1 MSSLQT
7 GTAFFSPRA
16 ALRQQELA
24 NPSGLTARLAL
35 DTKTRTD
42 AFALRHKSYLAGDYI
57 DRRPGDLFSD
67 PNDDMPNTKTLVV
80 YKHEEAIASVRLCIL
95 DTNPVLRGWDDIPV
109 AHVFPEEVESLMAAA
124 SPDGQPVKAIEINRL
139 VRHPDHMKDHQLVFT
154 LFQFV
159 SFMVTH
165 ENSDMTLSCV
175 RRNHMPFYKRFKFE
189 HIAGPRSYP
198 ELKFETNLMVCPK
211 SSYESLRNSVSIFSP
226 KAVPAEAYAGLFRG
240 ETVNVIGKG

>member
-7 GTAFFSPRA
+7 ASAVFTPRA
-16 ALRQQELA
+16 ALRHQQQA
-24 NPSGLTARLAL
+24 SPSGLTARLAL
-35 DTKTRTD
+35 DLKTRND

-80 YKHEEAIASVRLCIL
+80 YKDEEAIASVRMCIL
-95 DTNPVLRGWDDIPV
+95 DTNPARGWDDIPV
-109 AHVFPEEVESLMAAA
+109 AHVFPEEVDSLMAAA
-124 SPDGQPVKAIEINRL
+124 SAGSKLVKAIEINRL
-139 VRHPDHMKDHQLVFT
+139 VRHPDHMKDHELVFT

-165 ENSDMTLSCV
+165 EKSDMTLSCV
-175 RRNHMPFYKRFKFE
+175 RRNHMPFYKRFKFQ

-211 SSYESLRNSVSIFSP
+211 SSYELLRNSVSIFSP
-226 KAVPAEAYAGLFRG
+226 TAVPAEAYAGLFHG
-240 ETVNVIGKG
+240 ETVNVVKG

>member
-7 GTAFFSPRA
+7 TSAFFTPRA
-16 ALRQQELA
+16 SLRHQEQA
-24 NPSGLTARLAL
+24 NPSGMTARLAL

-80 YKHEEAIASVRLCIL
+80 YKDEEAIASVRMCIL
-95 DTNPVLRGWDDIPV
+95 DTNPALRGWDDIPV
-109 AHVFPEEVESLMAAA
+109 AHVFPEEVESLLAAA
-124 SPDGQPVKAIEINRL
+124 SVDDKPVKAIEINRL
-139 VRHPDHMKDHQLVFT
+139 VRHPDHMKDHELVFT
-154 LFQFV
+154 LFRFV

-165 ENSDMTLSCV
+165 EKSDLTISCV

-211 SSYESLRNSVSIFSP
+211 SSYESLRNSVAMFNP
-226 KAVPAEAYAGLFRG
+226 KNVPSDTYAGLFRG
-240 ETVNVIGKG
+240 ETVPVFKA

>member
-7 GTAFFSPRA
+7 SSAILTPRTGI
-16 ALRQQELA
+16 LHRKQA
-24 NPSGLTARLAL
+24 NPSGMTARLAL
-35 DTKTRTD
+35 DTQTRTD

-80 YKHEEAIASVRLCIL
+80 YKDEEAIASVRMCIL
-95 DTNPVLRGWDDIPV
+95 DTNPALQGWDDIPV
-109 AHVFPEEVESLMAAA
+109 AHVFPEEVDSLMAAA
-124 SPDGQPVKAIEINRL
+124 NVDGKPVKAIEINRL
-139 VRHPDHMKDHQLVFT
+139 VRHPDHMKDAELVFT
-154 LFQFV
+154 LFRFV
-159 SFMVTH
+159 SFMVTY
-165 ENSDMTLSCV
+165 EKSDMTISCV

-211 SSYESLRNSVSIFSP
+211 SSYESLRNSVAMFNP
-226 KAVPAEAYAGLFRG
+226 KNVPADTYAGLFQG
-240 ETVNVIGKG
+240 ETVPVFKA

>member
-7 GTAFFSPRA
+7 TSAFFTPRRA
-16 ALRQQELA
+16 PAIQERA

-35 DTKTRTD
+35 DTNTRTD

-80 YKHEEAIASVRLCIL
+80 YKDDKAIASVRMCVL
-95 DTNPVLRGWDDIPV
+95 DTNPALRGWDDIPV
-109 AHVFPEEVESLMAAA
+109 AHVFPEEVDSLLAAA
-124 SPDGQPVKAIEINRL
+124 SAGGKPVKAIEINRL
-139 VRHPDHMKDHQLVFT
+139 VRHPDYMKDHELVFT

-165 ENSDMTLSCV
+165 EQSDMTLSCV
-175 RRNHMPFYKRFKFE
+175 RRNHMPFYKRFKFQ

-226 KAVPAEAYAGLFRG
+226 KAVPSEAYAGLFRG
-240 ETVNVIGKG
+240 ETVNVIKG